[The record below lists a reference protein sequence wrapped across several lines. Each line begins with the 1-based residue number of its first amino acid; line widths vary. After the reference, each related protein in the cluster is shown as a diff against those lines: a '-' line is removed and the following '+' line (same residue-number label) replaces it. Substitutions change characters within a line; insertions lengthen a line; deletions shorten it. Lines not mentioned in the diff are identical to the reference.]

1 VDERI
6 HLIYHNHKNMLHLLC
21 KLSTIKGRYQ
31 ACVLKNLEMLIS
43 VILVSR
49 TANLNKLKDDLPSV
63 LELTGLK
70 PTSYYKRLLRC
81 VETCS
86 KSRIW
91 IDLLRWGLSHVWAQ
105 ITTLHIDGT
114 EWSFGKYP
122 IHILVLSADFQG
134 VAIPIF
140 FIIYKHEGV
149 LSEEKRIAFMKK
161 ALKYYALAGKILLA
175 DREFIG
181 NNWFTF
187 LNQSGVQFII
197 RLRKKMYKNQIN
209 DLGIAPDLYEKLIAR
224 ALKRGYAQTMIKIN
238 DGTFRVEFWR
248 NKHHEEAKKEPVIFL
263 ITNILDKKRVG
274 KKYQQ
279 RWKIEYCFKHLKTNG
294 FNIEDIGFKK
304 IHKLQFLIAVIIVV
318 YILAICK
325 GMFVDKKNK
334 TKSKWKNYKSGL
346 ITRATSIFRTGLFEL
361 KAAYYNLRLL
371 TKFLH
376 DLPVPKRQFLQIV
389 Q

>member
-1 VDERI
+1 
-6 HLIYHNHKNMLHLLC
+6 MLHPLC

-31 ACVLKNLEMLIS
+31 ACVLKNIEMLLS

-63 LELTGLK
+63 LELTDLK

-81 VETCS
+81 VETCAT
-86 KSRIW
+86 SRIW
-91 IDLLRWGLSHVWAQ
+91 IDLLGWGLSHVWSQ

-122 IHILVLSADFQG
+122 IHVLVLSADFQG

-140 FIIYKHEGV
+140 FLIYKHEGV
-149 LSEEKRIAFMKK
+149 LSEEKRIKFMKK
-161 ALKYYALAGKILLA
+161 ALRYYDLTGKILLA

-181 NNWFTF
+181 NAWFSF
-187 LNQSGVQFII
+187 LDQSGIKFII
-197 RLRKKMYKNQIN
+197 RVRKKMYKNQIN
-209 DLGIAPDLYEKLIAR
+209 ELEITDDLYEKLIKR
-224 ALKRGYAQTMIKIN
+224 ALKRGYAQAIIKIN
-238 DGTFRVEFWR
+238 NGSFRIEFWR

-263 ITNILDKKRVG
+263 ITNVLDKKRVG

-304 IHKLQFLIAVIIVV
+304 IHKLQFLISVIIVV

-325 GMFVDKKNK
+325 GIIVDKKNQ
-334 TKSKWKNYKSGL
+334 TKSKWKTYKSGL
-346 ITRATSIFRTGLFEL
+346 ISRATSIFRTGLFAL
-361 KAAYYNLRLL
+361 KATCYNLRLL
-371 TKFLH
+371 KIFLAN
-376 DLPVPKRQFLQIV
+376 LKIPKRQFLQFV

>member
-1 VDERI
+1 
-6 HLIYHNHKNMLHLLC
+6 MLHPLC

-31 ACVLKNLEMLIS
+31 ACVLKNIEMLLS

-70 PTSYYKRLLRC
+70 PASYYKRLLRC

-86 KSRIW
+86 PSRIW
-91 IDLLRWGLSHVWAQ
+91 IDLLRWGLSHVWSK

-140 FIIYKHEGV
+140 FMICKHEGV
-149 LSEEKRIAFMKK
+149 LSEEKRILFMKK
-161 ALKYYALAGKILLA
+161 ACRYYDLSGLILLG

-181 NNWFTF
+181 NKWFCF
-187 LNQSGVQFII
+187 LDSMGIKFII
-197 RLRKKMYKNQIN
+197 RVRQKMYKKQIN
-209 DLGIAPDLYEKLIAR
+209 ALEIGDDLYERLKVR
-224 ALKRGYAQTMIKIN
+224 ALKRGYAQAIITVN
-238 DGTFRVEFWR
+238 TTTFRIEFWR
-248 NKHHEEAKKEPVIFL
+248 NKHHEEAKNEPVIFL

-274 KKYQQ
+274 KQYQQ

-325 GMFVDKKNK
+325 GIIVDKKDK
-334 TKSKWKNYKSGL
+334 TKSKWKTFKSGL
-346 ITRATSIFRTGLFEL
+346 VTRSTSIFRKGLFEL
-361 KAAYYNLRLL
+361 KANCYNRRLFSQFLRAL
-371 TKFLH
+371 KI
-376 DLPVPKRQFLQIV
+376 PKTQFLQSV

>member
-1 VDERI
+1 
-6 HLIYHNHKNMLHLLC
+6 
-21 KLSTIKGRYQ
+21 
-31 ACVLKNLEMLIS
+31 
-43 VILVSR
+43 LVSR

-70 PTSYYKRLLRC
+70 PESYYKRLKRC
-81 VETCS
+81 VDVCS
-86 KSRIW
+86 CSRLW
-91 IDLLRWGLSHVWAQ
+91 IDLLRWGLSHVWSN
-105 ITTLHIDGT
+105 ITTLHIDAT

-140 FIIYKHEGV
+140 FTVYRHEGI
-149 LSEEKRIAFMKK
+149 LSEEVRIAFMKK
-161 ALKYYALAGKILLA
+161 ACRYYDLTDKILLA

-181 NNWFTF
+181 NKWFCF
-187 LNQSGVQFII
+187 LDSMGIKFII
-197 RLRKKMYKNQIN
+197 RLRHKMYKKQIN
-209 DLGIAPDLYEKLIAR
+209 ETESIGISGELYEKLKAR
-224 ALKRGYAQTMIKIN
+224 ALKRGYAQAVIKVN
-238 DGTFRVEFWR
+238 HSTLRVEFWR

-325 GMFVDKKNK
+325 GIIVDKKNK
-334 TKSKWKNYKSGL
+334 TKSKWKTYKSGL
-346 ITRATSIFRTGLFEL
+346 VTRAMSIFRTGLFEL
-361 KAAYYNLRLL
+361 KAAYYNLRLFR
-371 TKFLH
+371 KFLTS
-376 DLPVPKRQFLQIV
+376 LPVPKRPFLQFV